1 MEAAN
6 KPTSHAPRSWA
17 WVGLL
22 LIIGTGIGLWAYGA
36 AYYTLPF
43 SARPDSP
50 LHAELN
56 AARPIGHGFGVVGTV
71 MMVAMMS
78 YSLRKRMRFLQ
89 GVGTLSQWLS
99 LHIFLG
105 LMGPLLVTFHTGF
118 KIGGIVSIAYWSMII
133 TMLSGIFGRYI
144 YNQLPRDKAGDQLSP
159 QDLAQEEER
168 LATEIKDLLND
179 DSTLIEQVQQAAPH
193 TAALT
198 DSGWRPLVGLIAQ
211 DFDRLLSRRRLH
223 VLLSTHSSLARSERR
238 RVVDLAQRRA
248 VITRRKITFDIMD
261 QFFRYWHVLHRPFVW
276 IMFAIVAIH
285 IGVAMLFGYV
295 WI

>member
-1 MEAAN
+1 MEATN
-6 KPTSHAPRSWA
+6 KPTHAQRSWA

-22 LIIGTGIGLWAYGA
+22 FIIATGIGLWTYGA

-43 SARPDSP
+43 SARPESP
-50 LHAELN
+50 LHAALDS
-56 AARPIGHGFGVVGTV
+56 AKPIGHGLGVVGTIMMVV
-71 MMVAMMS
+71 MML

-89 GVGTLSQWLS
+89 GVGTLRQWLS

-159 QDLAQEEER
+159 QDLAQEEEH
-168 LATEIKDLLND
+168 LAAQIEGILAGDPA
-179 DSTLIEQVQQAAPH
+179 LIEQIQQAAPRT
-193 TAALT
+193 TALA
-198 DSGWRPLVGLIAQ
+198 DSGWRSLIGLVVQ

-223 VLLSTHSSLARSERR
+223 ALLRTRSSLTRSERR

-248 VITRRKITFDIMD
+248 VINRRKRTFDVMD

-276 IMFAIVAIH
+276 IMFAIVALH
-285 IGVAMLFGYV
+285 IGVALLLGYV